1 MAKAARSTAS
11 AFFVLLILCALGAHP
26 LWAGKKNSEPRKDKD
41 RAGIM
46 QIVTKW
52 VPALRSGEVERN
64 LAFFNEDIVI
74 AGPGSHELY
83 AGPKAVRDL
92 LTRILDGYKPE
103 DGSIKVQT
111 IQINGDWAELCAKF
125 AMVWEPKKEG
135 IKRVVESSNYVWLLK
150 KQADDS
156 WKIARFL
163 FYPHK

>member
-1 MAKAARSTAS
+1 MAKAARSATLAI
-11 AFFVLLILCALGAHP
+11 FVLIIQCALNVYP

-52 VPALRSGEVERN
+52 VPALRSGDVERN
-64 LAFFNEDIVI
+64 LSFFTEDIVI
-74 AGPGSHELY
+74 AGPGSNELY

-92 LTRILDGYKPE
+92 LTRILDGYKTE
-103 DGSIKVQT
+103 EGSIKVQT
-111 IQINGDWAELCAKF
+111 IQVNGDWAELCAKF

-135 IKRVVESSNYVWLLK
+135 IKRVEESSNYFWLLK
-150 KQADDS
+150 KQPDDS